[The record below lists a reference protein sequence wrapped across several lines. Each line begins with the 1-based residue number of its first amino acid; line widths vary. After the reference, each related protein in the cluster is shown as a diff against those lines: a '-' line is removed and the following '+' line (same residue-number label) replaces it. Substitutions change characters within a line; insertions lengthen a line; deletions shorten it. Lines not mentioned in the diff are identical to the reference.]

1 MKGMNFVKHR
11 VFLWLLCLTLAAAA
25 EESPKTE
32 KSFGWNNQVIS
43 SLNFSQTSFDNWT
56 KGGEN
61 NVSWLLNIEARFE
74 RKQEKYTWAN
84 SGKFS
89 YGKNKVGLN
98 NFRKS
103 VDEIKLS
110 SVYKYR
116 SGIFVDPYAS
126 FSFETQ
132 FVKGYDYQKDPPV
145 AVSNFMDPAY
155 VFFSGGAGIQP
166 NPALKMRFGFAFK
179 TTITDKYPL
188 YADNPRTRNIEKI
201 RYEPGGEA
209 IVELNRKISK
219 NILLT
224 SKAELF
230 SNMRTFREIDVRWDT
245 TFSSKIAKYV
255 SVIYNIQLFYDSDVS
270 PKRQLKQVLAVG
282 LTYELL

>member
-1 MKGMNFVKHR
+1 MMRFGSLTMAA
-11 VFLWLLCLTLAAAA
+11 FLCIPILSFAGQA
-25 EESPKTE
+25 ETSSISEE
-32 KSFGWNNQVIS
+32 RFGWDNQLIS

-61 NVSWLLNIEARFE
+61 NVSWLLNIEGRFE
-74 RKQEKYTWAN
+74 RKQKKYTWSN

-89 YGKNKVGLN
+89 YGKNKIGIN
-98 NFRKS
+98 AFRKS

-110 SVYKYR
+110 SVFKYR

-132 FVKGYDYQKDPPV
+132 FVKGYDYQKDPAV

-155 VFFSGGAGIQP
+155 IFFSSGAGIQP
-166 NPALKMRFGFAFK
+166 NPAIKMRLGFAFK
-179 TTITDKYPL
+179 TTITNKYPI
-188 YADNPRTRNIEKI
+188 YADNPRTINIEKM

-230 SNMRTFREIDVRWDT
+230 SNIRTFREIDVRWDT

-255 SVIYNIQLFYDSDVS
+255 SVIYNIQLFYDSDIS